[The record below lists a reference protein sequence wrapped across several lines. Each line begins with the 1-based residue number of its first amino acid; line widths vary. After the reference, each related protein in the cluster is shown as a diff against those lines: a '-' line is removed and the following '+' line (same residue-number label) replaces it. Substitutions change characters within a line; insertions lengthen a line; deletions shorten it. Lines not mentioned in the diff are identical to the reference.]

1 MTDVLEHPV
10 RAEAEPFVNRFVSLS
25 AAGRQPRWIE
35 RLRKAAMAWFAES
48 GFPTARHEEWEFTNI
63 TPLTSLPLEPI
74 EAPARHLT
82 LEDIRPFTFG
92 QMDCHRLVFVDGHFV
107 AALSSPLPKQ
117 FALGSLREHIAANDR
132 NVEKYLGQHAG
143 EINAFG
149 ALNAAFFQDGAYVS
163 VPAGRVVDKPVH
175 LLFVAT
181 ATEPGATAYP
191 RNLILAGKAS
201 DFTVLETYASLSESP
216 YVTNAVT
223 ELILDEDAR
232 VEHIKIQNESEQAF
246 HVAAIDAQ
254 QGRGSRWASHSI
266 SCGARLARNQIQSAL
281 DGEGAE
287 CLLNGLYVG
296 RGEQLVDHHT
306 VVNHLQPHCESHEFY
321 HGILDGRSR
330 GVFNGKIFVQQDA
343 QKTNA
348 KQTNRNLLL
357 SDDAMIDTKPQ
368 LEIFADDVKCTH
380 GATVG
385 QLDPE
390 QLFYLRARGLGLEKA
405 RRMLIRAFANEVVE
419 RIPIEAVRAELDR
432 VFNERFV

>member
-10 RAEAEPFVNRFVSLS
+10 RAEAEPFVNHFASL
-25 AAGRQPRWIE
+25 AVAGRQPRWVE
-35 RLRKAAMAWFAES
+35 RLRKAAMARFAES
-48 GFPTARHEEWEFTNI
+48 GFPNARHEEWKFTNI
-63 TPLTSLPLEPI
+63 TPITRLPLKAI
-74 EAPARHLT
+74 ERPVRQLS

-92 QMDCHRLVFVDGHFV
+92 QMDCHRLVFVDGFF
-107 AALSSPLPKQ
+107 AANLSSPLPKD
-117 FALGSLREHIAANDR
+117 FVMGSLREQIAANNR
-132 NVEKYLGQHAG
+132 EVEKHLGEHAG

-149 ALNAAFFQDGAYVS
+149 ALNAAFFQDGAFVS
-163 VPAGRVVDKPVH
+163 VPSGRVIDKPIH

-181 ATEPGATAYP
+181 ATEPGSTVYP

-201 DFTVLETYASLSESP
+201 DFKVLETYANVSESP
-216 YVTNAVT
+216 YLTNAVT
-223 ELILDEDAR
+223 ELGLDEDAR
-232 VEHIKIQNESEQAF
+232 VEHCKIQNESEHAF
-246 HVAAIDAQ
+246 HVAAIAARQ
-254 QGRGSRWASHSI
+254 ARGSRWASHSI
-266 SCGARLARNQIQSAL
+266 SYGAKLARNQIQSAL

-287 CLLNGLYVG
+287 CLFNGLYVAH
-296 RGEQLVDHHT
+296 GEQLVDHHT

-321 HGILDGRSR
+321 HGILDNQSK

-357 SDDAMIDTKPQ
+357 SDDATIDTKPQ

-385 QLDPE
+385 QLDQE
-390 QLFYLRARGLGLEKA
+390 QLFYLRTRGIGTDMA

-432 VFNERFV
+432 VFNERFA